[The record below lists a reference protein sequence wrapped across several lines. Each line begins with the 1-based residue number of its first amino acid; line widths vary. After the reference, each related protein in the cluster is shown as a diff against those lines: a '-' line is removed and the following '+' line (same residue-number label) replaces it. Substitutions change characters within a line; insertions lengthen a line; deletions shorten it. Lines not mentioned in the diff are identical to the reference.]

1 MSSFV
6 RISEVKPGDRDRIG
20 GKGYALAVMARRG
33 IAVPAAL
40 CIDLGVYRQFLS
52 ATGIDSLILFELGR
66 KRFEDMRWEEIWDT
80 SLRIRN
86 LFLTTPLPDSLR
98 DSLRGVIESEFARK
112 AVVVRSSAP
121 GEDSSRV
128 SFAGLHDSFVNV
140 RGADRIIEYIRLVWA
155 SLWSDR
161 ALLYRREIGLDVEGS
176 AMAVVVQ
183 EIVEGERSGVA
194 FTRNPLEDSQA
205 VIEAVFG
212 LNQGLVD
219 GTVEP
224 DRWILDRQSGRI
236 ITHREPPHE
245 KAVFPA
251 PGGTVLGEI
260 PPGWRGRPPLD
271 SVEVGR
277 VYELARY
284 CEEIFGAPQ
293 DVEWTLRGDR
303 LFALQSRPI
312 TTAKSY
318 GGDDARPWYLS
329 LRRSFENL
337 KLLRSKIEGE
347 ILPAMERDADAL
359 SGTDVSQLSDR
370 ELADELERRSSTRD
384 RWTKAYWDHCIPFA
398 HGMRLFGEFY
408 NDVIRPENPY
418 EFMDYLSGSGMIS
431 LRRNAL
437 LDEMASLIRNDRN
450 LEMTLREGVTPPA
463 GDAFTDRFDRFIR
476 EFGDITMSFTGSHAG
491 DAGKKLLR
499 LILEMAHRPVGRVRR
514 RDERELAEEFLSRFE
529 GPGRPF
535 AAEMLELGRASY
547 RLRDDDNIYLQRIE
561 AQFERARAEALRRLE
576 VRGVKNA
583 GSLDVPEVV
592 KALKDPGY
600 VPSGKTEPSLKAP
613 AGPFEVRS
621 RQIVGQPAS
630 PGIVTGPA
638 RVVRAFE
645 ELFDFV
651 AGEILVCDALEPEMT
666 FVIPLALGIIERRG
680 GMLIH
685 GAIIARE
692 YGIPCVTGV
701 PEAVARIQTG
711 DRVTVDGYLGIV
723 VIDRSD

>member
-20 GKGYALAVMARRG
+20 GKGFALAVMARRG
-33 IAVPAAL
+33 IAVPSAL

-52 ATGIDSLILFELGR
+52 ATGIDSRILFELGR
-66 KRFEDMRWEEIWDT
+66 KRFEDMRWEEIWDAA
-80 SLRIRN
+80 LRIRN
-86 LFLTTPLPDSLR
+86 LFLTTPLPDGIR
-98 DSLRGVIESEFARK
+98 DSLRRVIESEFAGR

-128 SFAGLHDSFVNV
+128 SFAGLHDSFMNV
-140 RGADRIIEYIRLVWA
+140 RGSDRIIEHIRLVWA

-161 ALLYRREIGLDVEGS
+161 ALLYRREIGLDVAGS

-183 EIVEGERSGVA
+183 EIIEGERSGVA
-194 FTRNPLEDSQA
+194 FTQNPLEDSQA
-205 VIEAVFG
+205 VVEAVYG

-236 ITHREPPHE
+236 ITHRGPPRE
-245 KAVFPA
+245 KAVLPA
-251 PGGTVLGEI
+251 PEGTVLGEI
-260 PPGWRGRPPLD
+260 PAGRRGLPPLD
-271 SVEVGR
+271 NSEVGR
-277 VYELARY
+277 VYELARH
-284 CEEIFGAPQ
+284 CEEIFGVPQ
-293 DVEWTLRGDR
+293 DVEWTLRGDQ

-312 TTAKSY
+312 TTARSR

-337 KLLRSKIEGE
+337 KRLRGKIEGE
-347 ILPAMERDADAL
+347 ILPAMEREADVL
-359 SGTDVSQLSDR
+359 SGTDVAQLSDR
-370 ELADELERRSSTRD
+370 ELADEMERRASTRD

-408 NDVIRPENPY
+408 NDTIRPENPY

-437 LDEMASLIRNDRN
+437 LEEMASLVRNDRD
-450 LEMTLREGVTPPA
+450 LETTLRTGVTPPS
-463 GDAFTDRFDRFIR
+463 GDAFTDRFDRFLR
-476 EFGDITMSFTGSHAG
+476 EFGDITMSFAGSPAG
-491 DAGKKLLR
+491 EERKKLLR
-499 LILEMAHRPVGRVRR
+499 LILEMARRPAGRVRR
-514 RDERELAEEFLSRFE
+514 RDERELAGEFLSRFE
-529 GPGRPF
+529 GAGRSF
-535 AAEMLELGRASY
+535 AAEMLDLGRASY
-547 RLRDDDNIYLQRIE
+547 RLRDDDNIYLHRIE
-561 AQFERARAEALRRLE
+561 AQFGKARAEVLRRLE
-576 VRGVKNA
+576 MRGVKNA
-583 GSLDVPEVV
+583 GALAVPEIL
-592 KALKDPGY
+592 KALKDPAY
-600 VPSGKTEPSLKAP
+600 VPSGVTAPPLKAP
-613 AGPFEVRS
+613 AGPFEIRA
-621 RQIVGQPAS
+621 RQIVGQPAG
-630 PGIVTGPA
+630 PGVVTGLA
-638 RVVRAFE
+638 RVVRAYEDLFE
-645 ELFDFV
+645 FS

-666 FVIPLALGIIERRG
+666 FVIPLAAGIIERRG

-723 VIDRSD
+723 VVDRSD